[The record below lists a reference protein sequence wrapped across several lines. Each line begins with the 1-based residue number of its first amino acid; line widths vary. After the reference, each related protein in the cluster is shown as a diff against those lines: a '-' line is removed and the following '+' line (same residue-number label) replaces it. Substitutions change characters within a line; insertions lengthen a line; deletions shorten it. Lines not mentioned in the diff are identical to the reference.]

1 MRGKDKKKAA
11 ALRVPQV
18 DPAKAQSVRGG
29 GGGVPGGPNI
39 AVGGVPGGPSIA
51 GGGVPGMPNIAVGG
65 VPGRPIDRFGAGGIP
80 G

>member
-1 MRGKDKKKAA
+1 MRGKGKKKTV
-11 ALRVPQV
+11 ALPV
-18 DPAKAQSVRGG
+18 DQARAEAVRGA
-29 GGGVPGGPNI
+29 GGGVPGSPNL

-51 GGGVPGMPNIAVGG
+51 GGGVPGLPSIAGGG